1 MNILEFIKLIDKD
14 NSQNY
19 KIDIIKDKAFNNE
32 DIMKW
37 IKLIYDDNIN
47 FYFTS
52 KSLPSKNNQNFKH
65 LHVDDI
71 YNLLINMSERKYNKN
86 QIIEKFEIMSSEL
99 ADLFIKSLDRKLFV
113 NVSNKILNKAYKSI
127 YNENLFNTMPYMR
140 CSLMDKLPNISYPA
154 IAQLKSDGTFANI
167 LVNYNNKEKSI
178 NGISIYSRS
187 SKRME
192 LDENSLLLNKLK
204 SHFKNMLSDINHTDD
219 NMSLVFMGE
228 LLVLDGNKN
237 IMDRQTGNGLITSL
251 SKQFSTIATL
261 EDKKQTKKVI
271 DTIDE
276 KKKLFSKIDDNII
289 IRVWDYMNT
298 SDWYGKT
305 SINKSYKTRFDE
317 LLNMINKTENNETI
331 FITDYLI
338 VNNYEEAK
346 DYYNKLLSENEEGII
361 LKNFD
366 MSWKDGTSNDQIKF
380 KEVKECDL
388 LVTGFEMG
396 SGQFKDGIGS
406 LICESKDKKLK
417 VNISGLTREM
427 RGLEPIDKND
437 MTKGLK
443 VIDDFDFNQY
453 NNKIVS
459 VEFNQLIKSRDS
471 DIMSLFLPRILEVR
485 NDKSEAD
492 TLDYIEKL

>member
-1 MNILEFIKLIDKD
+1 
-14 NSQNY
+14 
-19 KIDIIKDKAFNNE
+19 
-32 DIMKW
+32 
-37 IKLIYDDNIN
+37 
-47 FYFTS
+47 
-52 KSLPSKNNQNFKH
+52 
-65 LHVDDI
+65 
-71 YNLLINMSERKYNKN
+71 
-86 QIIEKFEIMSSEL
+86 
-99 ADLFIKSLDRKLFV
+99 
-113 NVSNKILNKAYKSI
+113 
-127 YNENLFNTMPYMR
+127 
-140 CSLMDKLPNISYPA
+140 
-154 IAQLKSDGTFANI
+154 
-167 LVNYNNKEKSI
+167 
-178 NGISIYSRS
+178 
-187 SKRME
+187 ME
-192 LDENSLLLNKLK
+192 LDDNSLLLNKLK
-204 SHFKNMLSDINHTDD
+204 SHFLNMLSDINHTED
-219 NMSLVFMGE
+219 NVSLVFMGE
-228 LLVLDGNKN
+228 LLVLDDNKK

-261 EDKKQTKKVI
+261 EDKKQTKKVM

-305 SINKSYKTRFDE
+305 NIDKSYKNRFDE
-317 LLNMINKTENNETI
+317 LLNMINKTKNNETI

>member
-52 KSLPSKNNQNFKH
+52 KSLPSKNNQNFEHIH
-65 LHVDDI
+65 LDDI
-71 YNLLINMSERKYNKN
+71 YNLLVDMSERKYNKN

-99 ADLFIKSLDRKLFV
+99 SDLFIKSLDRKIFV

-140 CSLMDKLPNISYPA
+140 CSLMNKLPNIKYPA

-167 LVNYNNKEKSI
+167 LVDYNIKDKSI
-178 NGISIYSRS
+178 NNISIYSRS

-192 LDENSLLLNKLK
+192 LDENSLLLDKLK
-204 SHFKNMLSDINHTDD
+204 NHFLKMLSDINHTED
-219 NMSLVFMGE
+219 NISLVFMGE
-228 LLVLDGNKN
+228 LLVLDDNKK

-305 SINKSYKTRFDE
+305 NTSKSYKTRFDE

-453 NNKIVS
+453 SNKIVS

>member
-127 YNENLFNTMPYMR
+127 YNENLFDTMPYMR

-192 LDENSLLLNKLK
+192 LDENSLLLDKLK
-204 SHFKNMLSDINHTDD
+204 NHFLNMLSDISHTED
-219 NMSLVFMGE
+219 NISLVFMGE
-228 LLVLDGNKN
+228 LLVLDDNKK

-305 SINKSYKTRFDE
+305 SASKSYKTRFDE

-361 LKNFD
+361 LKNFN

-427 RGLEPIDKND
+427 RA
-437 MTKGLK
+437 
-443 VIDDFDFNQY
+443 FNY
-453 NNKIVS
+453 
-459 VEFNQLIKSRDS
+459 
-471 DIMSLFLPRILEVR
+471 
-485 NDKSEAD
+485 
-492 TLDYIEKL
+492 